1 MPERFA
7 KAPSGSDHLKPRLPA
22 GAFFMRGPCRGTHG
36 CTFAEWLSRRDDDP
50 RQRRRDVSKT
60 HDVSKAHDVLKWTP
74 QTALKEGLARTIA
87 HFEELLRDEAI
98 RPFIVHEQGARA

>member
-50 RQRRRDVSKT
+50 RQRRRDVSK
-60 HDVSKAHDVLKWTP
+60 AHDVLKWTP